1 MPSNLI
7 SPLLWQ
13 SVPFKDN
20 DAWLDFMGQHDR
32 WHQAF
37 AIKLKI
43 AWFPMDDLREELS
56 AHQRLHDATAD
67 SLGIPRAG
75 DLTSYDLKNDRDS
88 YTSWHFLHSNDHQR
102 FRLAA
107 GL

>member
-1 MPSNLI
+1 MPSSMI

-13 SVPFKDN
+13 SVPFRDN
-20 DAWLDFMGQHDR
+20 DAWLDFLGQHDR

-37 AIKLKI
+37 GVQLKI
-43 AWFPMDDLREELS
+43 PWVPLDDLREELS

-67 SLGIPRAG
+67 ALKIPRAG
-75 DLTSYDLKNDRDS
+75 DLTSYDLKNNRDS
-88 YTSWHFLHSNDHQR
+88 YTSWHFLHSTDHQR
-102 FRLAA
+102 LRLAA